1 MFFIA
6 YFKEILL
13 AIGAFIAVYLFRKN
27 KTLTLENKGLTENN
41 LEKDK
46 VINIQQK
53 VLDVS
58 ESVKLTDLDT
68 NLERLSDKTK

>member
-6 YFKEILL
+6 YLKEILL

-27 KTLTLENKGLTENN
+27 KALTLNNQILKENS
-41 LEKDK
+41 LEKEK

-58 ESVKLTDLDT
+58 ESVKLTDLDV
-68 NLERLSDKTK
+68 NLERLSDKNK

>member
-6 YFKEILL
+6 YLKEITLGIVGFFALYLL
-13 AIGAFIAVYLFRKN
+13 HRN
-27 KTLTLENKGLTENN
+27 KTLTQQKEELQTVNTENN
-41 LEKDK
+41 K

-58 ESVKLTDLDT
+58 ENIKPTDLDV
-68 NLERLSDKTK
+68 NLERLSDKNK

>member
-13 AIGAFIAVYLFRKN
+13 AIGAFIAVYLCRRN
-27 KTLTLENKGLTENN
+27 KALTSENQEL
-41 LEKDK
+41 KDNK
-46 VINIQQK
+46 LQQDKIINIQTK

-58 ESVKLTDLDT
+58 KNVKPTDLDV